1 LKNRRS
7 RVGVICCALLF
18 IAVCL
23 LLVINMNG
31 ALPVSGNP
39 ELGLL
44 LFTLPGIVGGWIAR
58 RRKAIVPLFGAVLAA
73 PFCYVLI
80 HLHLASSQSHWQ
92 VIAWL
97 FSAIFWCG
105 IGGLFYL
112 FVRKILR
119 CKK

>member
-1 LKNRRS
+1 MKNRRS

-23 LLVINMNG
+23 LLVINMNR

-39 ELGLL
+39 ELCLL
-44 LFTLPGIVGGWIAR
+44 LFTFPGIVGGLIAR

-80 HLHLASSQSHWQ
+80 YLHLASSQSNWQ

-105 IGGLFYL
+105 MGGLFYL

>member
-1 LKNRRS
+1 
-7 RVGVICCALLF
+7 
-18 IAVCL
+18 
-23 LLVINMNG
+23 MNG
-31 ALPVSGNP
+31 ELPVSGNP

-44 LFTLPGIVGGWIAR
+44 LFTLPGIVGGLIAR

-73 PFCYVLI
+73 PFCYMLI
-80 HLHLASSQSHWQ
+80 YLHLASSQSNWQ

-105 IGGLFYL
+105 MGGLFYL